1 MYDYAKQC
9 ISFFLGN
16 PPPGILGGGASP
28 SAVGAGAVSPANLAN
43 LGTALSLVPA
53 GLTAVAVFPP
63 YNTPRQ
69 FPSVSV
75 IFAEDTNLR
84 YCDLLNT

>member
-1 MYDYAKQC
+1 MQYSVQSTWY
-9 ISFFLGN
+9 FLGN
-16 PPPGILGGGASP
+16 PPPGTLGGGASP
-28 SAVGAGAVSPANLAN
+28 SAVGAVSPANLAN

-75 IFAEDTNLR
+75 IFAEDPNLR
-84 YCDLLNT
+84 YVQ